1 MTRFKQ
7 ILAVILLSACIA
19 LVGCGGGGG
28 GGSKKK
34 SSQHQNQTP
43 NGSQNNQGSQ
53 DDSNDNAAGDHSS
66 DDDSQQHNHGTPDP
80 GDDNGN
86 GNGDGNGDGNGNG
99 NPPHTPLDPDML
111 QPVGGDDPN
120 PENHDPAHTAANPE
134 PATIALGA
142 VGAAFLLTR
151 RYRRQA

>member
-1 MTRFKQ
+1 HLSSCGPDQGKQKPVTARLSPLCETRSRKFRSLTATKDEGTLVTRIKQ

-53 DDSNDNAAGDHSS
+53 DDANDNAAGDHSS

-80 GDDNGN
+80 GDD
-86 GNGDGNGDGNGNG
+86 
-99 NPPHTPLDPDML
+99 
-111 QPVGGDDPN
+111 
-120 PENHDPAHTAANPE
+120 
-134 PATIALGA
+134 
-142 VGAAFLLTR
+142 
-151 RYRRQA
+151 